1 MDKEVLEMRKMVET
15 YRTNI
20 HEIGNDLKENSS
32 GNQGDEQKYE
42 ILYQKEKEINEFQ
55 EKFE

>member
-42 ILYQKEKEINEFQ
+42 ILYQKEKEINEF
-55 EKFE
+55 